1 VCRYGY
7 EDFGAIHRIAC
18 GMISFNVKLTDE
30 AAHAFSHDRISGKS
44 GAAYHRCV
52 YGYLYPV
59 GFPTLRRTI
68 QKIGKPWGK
77 KGETPVVMTTGAR
90 YALSLI
96 SAITSKRPARRR

>member
-1 VCRYGY
+1 MTAYPAKV
-7 EDFGAIHRIAC
+7 EP
-18 GMISFNVKLTDE
+18 LTT
-30 AAHAFSHDRISGKS
+30 AVSMGT
-44 GAAYHRCV
+44 
-52 YGYLYPV
+52 YPV